1 MSKMAA
7 IDVAVRL
14 QLASERHETNY
25 GVVMGS
31 ASAGGAG
38 YGYSE
43 STFATFLLNVANRLR
58 LDTPPWIFSWQ
69 ALTASNC
76 LADTLALL
84 IAKIET
90 TTARPPVTTPTA
102 GGAS

>member
-14 QLASERHETNY
+14 QLSSEGKSADYN
-25 GVVMGS
+25 VLMGP
-31 ASAGGAG
+31 AAGGVSG
-38 YGYSE
+38 YDYEGN
-43 STFATFLLNVANRLR
+43 TLTTFLLNVANRLR

-69 ALTASNC
+69 TLTTSNC

-90 TTARPPVTTPTA
+90 TTTKPPTA
-102 GGAS
+102 PLTTGGAP

>member
-14 QLASERHETNY
+14 QLGSDGKSADYTKL
-25 GVVMGS
+25 MGPS
-31 ASAGGAG
+31 AASAQG
-38 YGYSE
+38 YNYDGN
-43 STFATFLLNVANRLR
+43 TLTMFLLNVANRLR

-69 ALTASNC
+69 TLSTSNC
-76 LADTLALL
+76 LDEPLALL

-90 TTARPPVTTPTA
+90 ATVSFPTA
-102 GGAS
+102 PPLSGGAP